1 MAWTKPEVITP
12 DWPAP
17 ANVKAVC
24 STRAGGCSVG
34 PYQSLNLGRHVGD
47 DPAAVNRN
55 RQLFRST
62 AQMPGQPVWLNQ
74 THSSRCITLSA
85 DTAYPSDSD
94 GTDADASF
102 SRQAGIICT
111 VMTADCLPVLI
122 CNQAGT
128 EIAAVHAGWRGLCNG
143 VIENTMRLFSQP
155 ATCMSWL
162 GPAISQ
168 PVFEVGGEVRA
179 AFMQQDPAAAS
190 AFVATEQGKWL
201 ADLYLL
207 ARQRLARLGV
217 SAVYGADY
225 CTYRQA
231 ADFFSYRRDGQTGR
245 MAAAIWLE

>member
-1 MAWTKPEVITP
+1 VITP

-34 PYQSLNLGRHVGD
+34 PFHSLNLGSHVGD
-47 DPAAVNRN
+47 DALAVNRN
-55 RQLFRST
+55 RQLLQSI
-62 AQMPGQPVWLNQ
+62 AQMPGQPAWLNQ

-85 DTAYPSDSD
+85 GSDYTSDSD
-94 GTDADASF
+94 DRDADASF
-102 SRQAGIICT
+102 SRHSGLVCA

-155 ATCMSWL
+155 ASCLAWL

-190 AFVATEQGKWL
+190 AFIATEQDKWL

-207 ARQRLARLGV
+207 ARQRLVGV
-217 SAVYGADY
+217 GVRAVYGGDY
-225 CTYRQA
+225 CTYRQT